1 MEHPRIPRE
10 ELYIETDLRDLD
22 TIIRS
27 NHVKLEV
34 RIQWTWSSLSKWVVN
49 SNQRNWWKQTINE
62 GKKEGNRNQRKG
74 TARNSITKMMAVKER
89 NHSLFHQK

>member
-34 RIQWTWSSLSKWVVN
+34 RIQ
-49 SNQRNWWKQTINE
+49 
-62 GKKEGNRNQRKG
+62 
-74 TARNSITKMMAVKER
+74 
-89 NHSLFHQK
+89 